1 MARLS
6 ILLLAVLLVA
16 ATGAVVL
23 MPRDPPPLRA
33 GTDLS
38 PPRGLP
44 AFELVDHRGAPFNRQ
59 SLAGHW
65 SLVFPGFTQCPDI
78 CPTTLAILNRLM
90 AQLDGGA
97 KGMRVVL
104 LTVDPERDSPEAL
117 ARYLGY
123 FSNEFIGVTG
133 DAGELARLH
142 AALGITAIRIPGA
155 GGDYSV
161 DHSAPLLLIDPEG
174 RLAGYFLPPFEVGA
188 LASDLAPRL
197 ARIP

>member
-1 MARLS
+1 MARIS
-6 ILLLAVLLVA
+6 TLLAMLVLAVA
-16 ATGAVVL
+16 GAIVL
-23 MPRDPPPLRA
+23 TPDPLPPLRA

-44 AFELVDHRGAPFNRQ
+44 AFDLVDHRGAPFDRQ
-59 SLAGHW
+59 SLVGHW

-78 CPTTLAILNRLM
+78 CPTTLATLNRLM

-104 LTVDPERDSPEAL
+104 LTVDPERDTPEAL
-117 ARYLGY
+117 ARYLAY
-123 FSNEFIGVTG
+123 FNPEFIGLTG
-133 DAGELARLH
+133 DPAEVARLH

-161 DHSAPLLLIDPEG
+161 DHAAPLLLIDPEG
-174 RLAGYFLPPFEVGA
+174 RLAGYFLPPFEVSA
-188 LASDLAPRL
+188 LAVDLAPRL
-197 ARIP
+197 ARMP